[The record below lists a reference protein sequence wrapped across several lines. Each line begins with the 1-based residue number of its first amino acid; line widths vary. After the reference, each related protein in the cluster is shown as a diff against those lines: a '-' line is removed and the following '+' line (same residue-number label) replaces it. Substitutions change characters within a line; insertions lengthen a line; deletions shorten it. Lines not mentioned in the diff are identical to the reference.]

1 MIESSF
7 EIVVSINGKVRDKIK
22 INLDMT
28 KEEILGL
35 AKKAEKITSLI
46 EGKIIIK
53 EIYVPKKLV
62 NLVVK

>member
-1 MIESSF
+1 MNPKFIE
-7 EIVVSINGKVRDKIK
+7 EIK